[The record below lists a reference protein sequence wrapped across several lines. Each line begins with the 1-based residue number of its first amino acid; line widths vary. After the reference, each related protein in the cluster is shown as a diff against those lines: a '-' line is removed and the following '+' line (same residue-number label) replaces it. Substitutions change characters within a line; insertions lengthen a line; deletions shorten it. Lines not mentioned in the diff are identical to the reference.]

1 MFDTQEDVMELN
13 EARLAQLYHD
23 LERYEPTD
31 PNYKKIAENIEILSR
46 VSDSHGQVE
55 LKRLDNNAKN
65 DIEEQKLVI
74 EMQKLKNDKART
86 RSEWFGRIFYG
97 ALVTGSAYFS
107 YNQDLLKIPS
117 KAWKWGHEKM
127 LSMFTKFVR

>member
-74 EMQKLKNDKART
+74 EMQKVQAEKART
-86 RSEWFGRIFYG
+86 KSEWFGRVFNAMLIG
-97 ALVTGSAYFS
+97 GSAYFS
-107 YNQDLLKIPS
+107 YNQDLLKVPA
-117 KAWKWGHEKM
+117 KAWKWANEK
-127 LSMFTKFVR
+127 FITKFMR